1 MAEKSQAKPQMSVGS
16 YHTIMREID
25 DTLENLRLNRKFL
38 EPRHESAL
46 KQLLSDDSDFELMN
60 VSEVQKMFQIV
71 KMMRNQLLNPDSTLV
86 VGARLQDISSLVT
99 SINSL
104 ISLFIKHQATFDSIA
119 DNAKLKECVVLA
131 VRDLPQAA
139 QQKFYDRLAELDA
152 M

>member
-1 MAEKSQAKPQMSVGS
+1 MAENQQAKPQMSVGA
-16 YHTIMREID
+16 YHNIMREID
-25 DTLENLRLNRKFL
+25 DTLDNLRLNKKFL
-38 EPRHESAL
+38 ESRHQAAL

-60 VSEVQKMFQIV
+60 VDEVQKMFQIV
-71 KMMRNQLLNPDSTLV
+71 KLMRNQLLNPDSTLV

-119 DNAKLKECVVLA
+119 ANAKLKECVVLA
-131 VRDLPQAA
+131 VRDLPQTA
-139 QQKFYDRLAELDA
+139 QQKFYDRLAALDA